1 MGLQEGTGEEAAA
14 ADQVGGEEE
23 GAHLL
28 YVGRVDAINDAVY
41 GLLEGRPGLELE
53 GAGGGGGSGL
63 VGAIGGIGGIG
74 FRSFFSHLFFLPWW
88 DI

>member
-1 MGLQEGTGEEAAA
+1 MLGLQEGTGEEAAA

-63 VGAIGGIGGIG
+63 VGIG